1 MSLENLSEPAKIFLK
16 HKGHERIQNKALER
30 FEICKK
36 LVDVKKVSS
45 VLDIGCGDGV
55 FLNQF
60 PKKTKK
66 YGVDLF
72 NQKPKN
78 IIYAKKDISKG
89 IPFKSEK
96 FDLVF
101 AGHIIEHLLDT
112 SFFLKECNRILKKG
126 GTLIVSTPNTS
137 NFRNIPKIMLKK
149 QLRSVDFSSDIVTT
163 DELLLGPSGHVRYY
177 SPRALKYHLLVNGL
191 KTEKVFTPFVWFPK
205 WGLLPKPIFKILSN
219 ALCKLFPEYGEEIYC
234 KAVKSKEA

>member
-1 MSLENLSEPAKIFLK
+1 MSLENVSEPAKIFLK

-30 FEICKK
+30 FEFCKK
-36 LVDVKKVSS
+36 LIDVNNVKS

-60 PKKTKK
+60 PIDTKK

-72 NQKPKN
+72 SQKPKN
-78 IIYAKKDISKG
+78 INYSQHDISKG
-89 IPFKSEK
+89 LPFNSEK
-96 FDLVF
+96 FDLVI

-126 GTLIVSTPNTS
+126 GTLIISTPNTS
-137 NFRNIPKIMLKK
+137 NFRNIPKIILKK
-149 QLRSVDFSSDIVTT
+149 QLRSVDFSSDIVTK

-191 KTEKVFTPFVWFPK
+191 KTEKVLTPFVWFPK
-205 WGLLPKPIFKILSN
+205 WGLIPKPLYKIVSD
-219 ALCKLFPEYGEEIYC
+219 ALCKLFPDYGEEIYL
-234 KAVKSKEA
+234 KAIKNKGG